1 MGKCKDN
8 KLQPNK
14 ADKGRN
20 QGPSTAAKAA
30 LAILGV
36 GMDRIM
42 KKIFVNED
50 WPDEEWSTDDWAEED
65 LDY

>member
-20 QGPSTAAKAA
+20 QGPSTAAKARSCYFGRR
-30 LAILGV
+30 LCGRNHTCHRH
-36 GMDRIM
+36 GS
-42 KKIFVNED
+42 NH
-50 WPDEEWSTDDWAEED
+50 EEN
-65 LDY
+65 LCQ

>member
-36 GMDRIM
+36 G
-42 KKIFVNED
+42 FVAG
-50 WPDEEWSTDDWAEED
+50 TDV
-65 LDY
+65 YKRQHQRSSRRRRSS